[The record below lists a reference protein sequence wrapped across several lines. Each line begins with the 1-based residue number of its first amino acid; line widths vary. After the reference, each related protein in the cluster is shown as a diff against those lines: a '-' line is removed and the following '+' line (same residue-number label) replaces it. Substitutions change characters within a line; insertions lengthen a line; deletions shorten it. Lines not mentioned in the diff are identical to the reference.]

1 MSQISEFDR
10 HEINRYNFV
19 VDEILSHKRALSRI
33 VARGLKI
40 HAIID
45 VGASDGRWSIMAK
58 KFWPWAQ
65 CHLFEAYTHWRASL
79 EKLTASVPGFSFT
92 LAAVGKE
99 NGKAY
104 WLNT

>member
-40 HAIID
+40 HTIID

-58 KFWPWAQ
+58 NFGLGLNVIFSKPI
-65 CHLFEAYTHWRASL
+65 LIGELHWR
-79 EKLTASVPGFSFT
+79 
-92 LAAVGKE
+92 
-99 NGKAY
+99 N
-104 WLNT
+104 